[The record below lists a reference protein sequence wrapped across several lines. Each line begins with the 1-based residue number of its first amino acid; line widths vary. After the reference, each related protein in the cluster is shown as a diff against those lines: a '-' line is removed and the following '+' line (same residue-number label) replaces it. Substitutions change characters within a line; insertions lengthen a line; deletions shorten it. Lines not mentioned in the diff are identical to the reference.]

1 METAS
6 RSTRSLTRSFV
17 LRHGPAPQQ
26 CLGRVQRTDRIGP
39 RQAHEHPKYRIESIA
54 AAAASFPSSS
64 DDDAPQLD
72 VEDPRGTSLVL
83 GL

>member
-6 RSTRSLTRSFV
+6 RSTRSLTPSLV
-17 LRHGPAPQQ
+17 LRHGPSPQQ
-26 CLGRVQRTDRIGP
+26 CLGRVQRTHRIGP
-39 RQAHEHPKYRIESIA
+39 RGHTKYRIESIA

-72 VEDPRGTSLVL
+72 VEDPRGTCLY
-83 GL
+83 